1 MQVINAIRSAIRFS
15 TSQRET
21 PKECF
26 SILSRS
32 APPLSLSLSR
42 SPLSLFS
49 FAISMN
55 LVETWWA
62 RLILSYTKEIYG
74 SNKSNLYVLLRR
86 GKFINCNLTLLL
98 VVPRILDENY
108 TQICI
113 SFFQNENF
121 CRNLTAVSR
130 RTNNVQNISYLSSS
144 ILAFRCIDRWIKA
157 CGLYF
162 TISWTYLKFKKI
174 LFVRWYARKN
184 HRYGSGFV

>member
-32 APPLSLSLSR
+32 PSLSLSR
-42 SPLSLFS
+42 FPLSLFS

-108 TQICI
+108 T
-113 SFFQNENF
+113 
-121 CRNLTAVSR
+121 
-130 RTNNVQNISYLSSS
+130 
-144 ILAFRCIDRWIKA
+144 
-157 CGLYF
+157 
-162 TISWTYLKFKKI
+162 
-174 LFVRWYARKN
+174 
-184 HRYGSGFV
+184 

>member
-26 SILSRS
+26 SILSLS
-32 APPLSLSLSR
+32 PSLSC

-108 TQICI
+108 T
-113 SFFQNENF
+113 
-121 CRNLTAVSR
+121 
-130 RTNNVQNISYLSSS
+130 
-144 ILAFRCIDRWIKA
+144 
-157 CGLYF
+157 
-162 TISWTYLKFKKI
+162 
-174 LFVRWYARKN
+174 
-184 HRYGSGFV
+184 